1 MSAANKLLPC
11 PFCGSGKQTVKH
23 SARWGWFVS
32 CECAAVGPSADSR
45 QLAVDR
51 WNSRK
56 NDHARGNAPQMTLL
70 DAVLPYD

>member
-1 MSAANKLLPC
+1 MAMDKLIPC
-11 PFCGSGKQTVKH
+11 PFCGSTKQTVKH

-32 CECAAVGPSADSR
+32 CECAAVGPSAGNR
-45 QLAVDR
+45 QSAIDR

-56 NDHARGNAPQMTLL
+56 SHQYGYAPQMVLL

>member
-1 MSAANKLLPC
+1 MASVELLPC
-11 PFCGSGKQTVKH
+11 PFCGSVKQTVKH

-32 CECAAVGPSADSR
+32 CECAAVGPSAANR
-45 QLAVDR
+45 KQAVGK

-56 NDHARGNAPQMTLL
+56 SHQYGYSPQMTLL